1 MFEISCINIDNF
13 LNFKFI
19 EIIKI
24 IDFFSYRFFLKQ
36 TFRFFYFIKIIID
49 GIYIYIYIRFLRK
62 NIHKYIVMKK
72 YNSITLSQLLFIK
85 IKSIVYIEKY
95 EHFCTRISI
104 KLLLLQPYQ
113 TLYLILNPCLK
124 ISTTLITILK
134 LHVNHSGR

>member
-1 MFEISCINIDNF
+1 MSYINIDNF
-13 LNFKFI
+13 LNFKII

-24 IDFFSYRFFLKQ
+24 IDLFSYQLFLKQ
-36 TFRFFYFIKIIID
+36 TFRFFYFIKIIINS
-49 GIYIYIYIRFLRK
+49 IYIYIYI
-62 NIHKYIVMKK
+62 YIFIFYEYLNKHIVVKK

-85 IKSIVYIEKY
+85 IKTIVYVEKY

-113 TLYLILNPCLK
+113 TLYLILNTCLK
-124 ISTTLITILK
+124 ISTTIITILK

>member
-1 MFEISCINIDNF
+1 MFEISYINIDNF
-13 LNFKFI
+13 LNFEII

-24 IDFFSYRFFLKQ
+24 IDLFSYQLFLKQ
-36 TFRFFYFIKIIID
+36 TFRFFYFIKIIINS
-49 GIYIYIYIRFLRK
+49 IYIFIFYEYL
-62 NIHKYIVMKK
+62 NNHIVVKK

-85 IKSIVYIEKY
+85 IKTIVYVEKY

-113 TLYLILNPCLK
+113 TLYLILNTCLK

>member
-1 MFEISCINIDNF
+1 MFEISYINIDNF
-13 LNFKFI
+13 LNFKII

-24 IDFFSYRFFLKQ
+24 IEIFSYQFFLKQ
-36 TFRFFYFIKIIID
+36 TFRFFYFIKIIINS
-49 GIYIYIYIRFLRK
+49 IYICIFYEYLNK
-62 NIHKYIVMKK
+62 HIVMKK
-72 YNSITLSQLLFIK
+72 YNLITLSQLLFIK
-85 IKSIVYIEKY
+85 IKSIVYVEKH

-124 ISTTLITILK
+124 ISTTIITILK

>member
-1 MFEISCINIDNF
+1 MV
-13 LNFKFI
+13 
-19 EIIKI
+19 
-24 IDFFSYRFFLKQ
+24 
-36 TFRFFYFIKIIID
+36 
-49 GIYIYIYIRFLRK
+49 YIYIYIRFLRK